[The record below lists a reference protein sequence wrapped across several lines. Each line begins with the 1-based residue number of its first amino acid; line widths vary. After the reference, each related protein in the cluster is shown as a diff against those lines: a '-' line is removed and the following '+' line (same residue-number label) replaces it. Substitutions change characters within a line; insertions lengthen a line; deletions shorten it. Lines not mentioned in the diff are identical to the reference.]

1 MPADSRWKRFRRRL
15 RYWLDRR
22 ERNRSLREEME
33 FHVQSMIDE
42 LAAQGMSKPEARA
55 VARRKFGNM
64 TQKSEEARDI
74 WLTRWL
80 RDLVYDLRFS
90 ARSFARSPAFAAT
103 AVLSLA
109 LGIGATT
116 AIYSLVYQVVLH
128 ALPVAHP
135 ERLVL
140 IDWNGQQTGSGFGS
154 YNLMSYPICRDLEQ
168 QKQFFDGVLCRAP
181 TTINLTIHLSTG
193 GEARPTAAEVV
204 SGTYFSVL
212 GVNPALG
219 RLFTNDDD
227 QVPGASPVVVLSYD
241 FWKNQLGHSPDIVGQ
256 KVLVNNYPMTVVGVA
271 AAPFRGIDVG
281 EVPSLWIPATMS
293 AQAFPGFKDM
303 LDRRTF
309 WMQILGRLR
318 SGVSLVQARA
328 GLQPWFSAMLKEDT
342 RRAEFPM
349 VTREE
354 MRNFLASTLEITPAP
369 QGHSM
374 LRRNWS
380 QPLWFLFAATA
391 VLLSLAC
398 LNVAGLFLARGS
410 ARGREISTRLALGAS
425 PGRIGRQ
432 LLADSMLLAL
442 AGGLVGIL
450 FAPIAMR
457 ALIAFLPRDGAANAL
472 QSAIDARL
480 LLFSFLVSVAAGVL
494 SGLAPALQAGRKS
507 LISSLRERGGT
518 AFGGFR
524 LRKTIVT
531 VQIAFTLIL
540 VTGAALF
547 VRTLTGLLA
556 KGPGFETSSLV
567 SFGISPVLSG
577 YSPSK
582 ANQLVQRIQTEIQ
595 AYRSTRNSAVARF
608 QLLNGGSWNNPMTI
622 QTDQRITTDRG
633 VLLNAVTPG
642 FFATLGVRIVAG
654 RDFNEHDTLPMSA
667 RGRSTA
673 VVNEAFA
680 KRYFGGRSP
689 LGALICQGS
698 GPDAKPDI
706 EIVGEVANI
715 SYRGLREESEQAYF
729 PIVWQEPNF
738 YNGANFYV
746 RVQGPPEAASA
757 SIRGILHSADPSLPI
772 TYFRTLDEQ
781 VNRSLNIERMLAAL
795 SGAFGTLALLLSL
808 VGLYGVMSFL
818 VTQRTREIGIRLAL
832 GATRLSAIWLV
843 LGDAL
848 VMIAVGTGIA
858 LPCVW
863 VLGRLVQSQLYDV
876 KPTDP
881 VTMLKATL
889 VLCLTAL
896 GAAFIPAH
904 RASAVNPTDALRFE

>member
-1 MPADSRWKRFRRRL
+1 MRAESRWKRFRRRL

-22 ERNRSLREEME
+22 ERNRWLWEEME
-33 FHVQSMIDE
+33 FHIQSMIDE
-42 LAAQGMSKPEARA
+42 LVAQGMSKPEAA
-55 VARRKFGNM
+55 AAAHRKFGNM

-80 RDLVYDLRFS
+80 RDFLYDLRFS
-90 ARSFARSPAFAAT
+90 ARSFLRSPSFAAT

-116 AIYSLVYQVVLH
+116 AIYSLVDQVVLH
-128 ALPVAHP
+128 ALPVDHP

-140 IDWNGQQTGSGFGS
+140 IDWEGQQVGSGFGS
-154 YNLMSYPICRDLEQ
+154 YNLMSYPICGDLQQ
-168 QKQFFDGVLCRAP
+168 QKQFFDGVFCRAA
-181 TTINLTIHLSTG
+181 TTINLSTG
-193 GEARPTAAEVV
+193 GESRPTAAELV

-212 GVNPALG
+212 GVSPALG
-219 RLFTNDDD
+219 RLLTIDDD

-241 FWKNQLGHSPDIVGQ
+241 FWKNQLGHSPDIVNQ
-256 KVLVNNYPMTVVGVA
+256 KVLVNDYPMTVVGVA

-281 EVPSLWIPATMS
+281 EVPSLWIPAAMS
-293 AQAFPGFKDM
+293 AQAIPGFNTM

-309 WMQILGRLR
+309 WMQILGHLR
-318 SGVSLVQARA
+318 PDVSLVQARA
-328 GLQPWFSAMLKEDT
+328 GLQPWFSAMLREDT
-342 RRAEFPM
+342 RRAEFPK
-349 VTREE
+349 VTPEQ
-354 MRNFLASTLEITPAP
+354 MRLFLASTLEITPAP
-369 QGHSM
+369 QGHSV
-374 LRRNWS
+374 LRCKWS

-391 VLLSLAC
+391 VLLGLAC

-432 LLADSMLLAL
+432 LLADSILLAL
-442 AGGLVGIL
+442 GGGSVGIIL
-450 FAPIAMR
+450 APIAMR
-457 ALIAFLPRDGAANAL
+457 TLIAFLPRDASANAL
-472 QSAIDARL
+472 QSTIDSRL

-494 SGLAPALQAGRKS
+494 SGFAPALQAGRKS

-524 LRKTIVT
+524 LRKMIVT

-540 VTGAALF
+540 VTAAALF
-547 VRTLTGLLA
+547 VRSLTGLLA
-556 KGPGFETSSLV
+556 KGPGFDTSSLI
-567 SFGISPVLSG
+567 SFGIEPVLSG
-577 YSPSK
+577 HSPSE
-582 ANQLVQRIQTEIQ
+582 ASRLVQSIHAEIH
-595 AYRSTRNSAVARF
+595 ASRSTRNSAVTRF
-608 QLLNGGSWNNPMTI
+608 QLLTGGSWNNQMTI
-622 QTDQRITTDRG
+622 QTDQRITTDRL
-633 VLLNAVTPG
+633 VHLNAVTPG
-642 FFATLGVRIVAG
+642 FFATLGIRIVAG
-654 RDFNEHDTLPMSA
+654 RDFDEHDTLPMMSGA
-667 RGRSTA
+667 GRPTA

-680 KRYFGGRSP
+680 RRYFGGRSP

-698 GPDAKPDI
+698 GPDARPDT
-706 EIVGEVANI
+706 EVVGVVANI
-715 SYRGLREESEQAYF
+715 SYRGLREENEQAYF
-729 PIVWQEPNF
+729 PIVWQTPNF
-738 YNGANFYV
+738 YAGANFYV
-746 RVQGPPEAASA
+746 RVQGPREAAYT
-757 SIRGILHSADPSLPI
+757 SIRRILHNADPSLPI
-772 TYFRTLDEQ
+772 TYFRTLDDQ
-781 VNRSLNIERMLAAL
+781 VNRSLNTERMLAAL
-795 SGAFGTLALLLSL
+795 SGGFGTLALLLSL

-863 VLGRLVQSQLYDV
+863 GLGRLVESQLYDV

-881 VTMLKATL
+881 VTILTATL
-889 VLCLTAL
+889 VLCSTAL